1 MNSNLVKDHN
11 FKHIRRYHR
20 HMSMSYPGSLHQRLY
35 SFFIIPLI
43 LLGVVFFVM
52 FKLGG
57 RGFELQQT
65 VTWPYVFSA
74 LIVTFARLLLA
85 YVLAL
90 IIAVP
95 LAILINYSKK
105 AEQILF
111 PLFDVIQSVP
121 VLAFF
126 PVVIL
131 FFVHYNFYNG
141 AAIFVLLVTM
151 TWSIVFSM
159 VGGLQVI
166 PSDIKAAAKVFHLTG
181 INYIDKILL
190 PAVVPYIVT
199 GSLLAWAGG
208 WNIIIV
214 AEVLHTYIPGG
225 SSNLDLFGIGSVLV
239 ASSAAG
245 NNRVFFMALI
255 ALIIFVALMNF
266 FVWQKLLKYSERFKF
281 E

>member
-1 MNSNLVKDHN
+1 MTNQN
-11 FKHIRRYHR
+11 KHIHRYHR
-20 HMSMSYPGSLHQRLY
+20 HMSVSYAVSLRQRLY
-35 SFFIIPLI
+35 SFVLVPILSFILVF
-43 LLGVVFFVM
+43 VVLSKF
-52 FKLGG
+52 GG
-57 RGFELQQT
+57 QGFALRESI
-65 VTWPYVFSA
+65 TWGYVFSA

-90 IIAVP
+90 LIAIP
-95 LAILINYSKK
+95 LALLINYSPKI
-105 AEQILF
+105 ERILF

-151 TWSIVFSM
+151 AWSIVFSM

-166 PSDIKAAAKVFHLTG
+166 PSDIKSAAKVFGLTG

-190 PAVVPYIVT
+190 PAVVPYLVT

-225 SSNLDLFGIGSVLV
+225 SGAMDLFGIGSVLV
-239 ASSAAG
+239 ATSAS
-245 NNRVFFMALI
+245 NNQRDFLMALTG
-255 ALIIFVALMNF
+255 LVVFVALMNF
-266 FVWQKLLKYSERFKF
+266 FVWQKLLKYSEKFKF

>member
-1 MNSNLVKDHN
+1 MSKTQT
-11 FKHIRRYHR
+11 KHIHHFHR
-20 HMSMSYPGSLHQRLY
+20 HMSISYPSSIHQRIY
-35 SFFIIPLI
+35 SFVVIPLAV
-43 LLGVVFFVM
+43 LFVVFFVLSR
-52 FKLGG
+52 LGAKNLP
-57 RGFELQQT
+57 LQQT
-65 VTWPYVFSA
+65 VTWGYLIAA
-74 LIVTFARLLLA
+74 LSMTFARLLLA

-90 IIAVP
+90 ILAIP
-95 LAILINYSKK
+95 LALFINHSPK
-105 AEQILF
+105 AERVLF

-141 AAIFVLLVTM
+141 AAIFILLLTM
-151 TWSIVFSM
+151 AWSIVFSM

-166 PSDIKAAAKVFHLTG
+166 PSDIKAAAKVFGLTG
-181 INYIDKILL
+181 IKYIDKILL
-190 PAVVPYIVT
+190 PAVVPYLIT

-225 SSNLDLFGIGSVLV
+225 NAGQDLFGIGSVLV
-239 ASSAAG
+239 GTSA
-245 NNRVFFMALI
+245 NNDQRAFFMAMVVLI
-255 ALIIFVALMNF
+255 VFIALMNL
-266 FVWQKLLKYSERFKF
+266 FVWQKLLKYAERFKF